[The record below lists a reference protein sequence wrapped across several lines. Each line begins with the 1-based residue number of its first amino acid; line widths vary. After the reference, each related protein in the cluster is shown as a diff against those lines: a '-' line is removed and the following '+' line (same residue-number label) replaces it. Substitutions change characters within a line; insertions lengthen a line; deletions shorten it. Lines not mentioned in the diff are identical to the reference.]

1 MGETTLWGGGSLQA
15 FGGGCTDSRCINH
28 STGYPFG
35 GTIRLQA
42 KARKGVTTC
51 GEGTRD
57 ETNAVT
63 NHFSI
68 FLNGKRTHEKI
79 TVFKVIYFPCE
90 AMATLVSLATV

>member
-51 GEGTRD
+51 GGRY
-57 ETNAVT
+57 
-63 NHFSI
+63 
-68 FLNGKRTHEKI
+68 KR
-79 TVFKVIYFPCE
+79 
-90 AMATLVSLATV
+90 